1 MRFTPDD
8 LWLALGYA
16 ENPPGPRLP
25 AETLPPFDLLPDE
38 AADVTLEW
46 SWAGEPYGVLGV
58 GRGWSGYRL
67 DCFKF

>member
-25 AETLPPFDLLPDE
+25 AETLTPFDLLPGQ
-38 AADVTLEW
+38 AADVMLMW
-46 SWAGEPYGVLGV
+46 PWAGEPYGMLGV
-58 GRGWSGYRL
+58 GAWRWIL
-67 DCFKF
+67 EI